1 MDSFTRKI
9 TLSLFLTLVFLT
21 LIASVWLP
29 KYLEQSEGNSLK
41 GLEPAPSLDVG
52 EGQMAGVVTRFPTRA
67 FRSQPALPSRIVED
81 DPDSTE
87 VGETVTEP
95 NTGIGGLPSRA
106 VPGVT
111 EGQSVGDRVTT
122 RAYLRGSSSVFAQP
136 QTTAAVLGRVGT
148 LTKVRWLAKAGEGW
162 EEILLKDGRSAYVQS
177 DDLSFSSDTWSTRKT
192 GFDSQRTSGLEP
204 DLATLPGTVET
215 FLEQLSRGDLLRA
228 ETYLSPLATRL
239 DNNTL
244 SALAPYFGSAGEG
257 RVLRIELVSGSRETY
272 RRVRIVYGSEMA
284 HEVKTLW
291 EWDPAQQR
299 WMLVKW
305 D

>member
-1 MDSFTRKI
+1 M
-9 TLSLFLTLVFLT
+9 VFVT

-29 KYLEQSEGNSLK
+29 KYLEQSEGSSLK
-41 GLEPAPSLDVG
+41 GLEPAPSLDV
-52 EGQMAGVVTRFPTRA
+52 EENPMAGVVTRFPTRA
-67 FRSQPALPSRIVED
+67 FRTQPALPSRIVED
-81 DPDSTE
+81 DTDISE
-87 VGETVTEP
+87 VGESETEAA
-95 NTGIGGLPSRA
+95 TTGGLPSRA
-106 VPGVT
+106 VPGVN
-111 EGQSVGDRVTT
+111 EAQPVGDRVTT
-122 RAYLRGSSSVFAQP
+122 RAYLRGGSSVFAQP

-239 DNNTL
+239 DNDTL
-244 SALAPYFGSAGEG
+244 SALAPYLGSPAEG

-284 HEVKTLW
+284 HEVSTLW

>member
-1 MDSFTRKI
+1 M
-9 TLSLFLTLVFLT
+9 VFLT

-41 GLEPAPSLDVG
+41 GLEPAPSLDV
-52 EGQMAGVVTRFPTRA
+52 EDAQMAGVVTRFPTRA

-81 DPDSTE
+81 DPDAAG
-87 VGETVTEP
+87 VGETVTEDSA
-95 NTGIGGLPSRA
+95 TGGLPSRA
-106 VPGVT
+106 VPGVN
-111 EGQSVGDRVTT
+111 EGQTVGDRVTT
-122 RAYLRGSSSVFAQP
+122 RAYLRGNSSVFAQP

-239 DNNTL
+239 DDSSL
-244 SALAPYFGSAGEG
+244 SALTPYFGSSAEG

-272 RRVRIVYGSEMA
+272 RRVRIVYGTEMA
-284 HEVKTLW
+284 HEVSTLW

>member
-1 MDSFTRKI
+1 M
-9 TLSLFLTLVFLT
+9 VFVT

-29 KYLEQSEGNSLK
+29 KYLEQSEGSSLK
-41 GLEPAPSLDVG
+41 GLEPAPSLDVE
-52 EGQMAGVVTRFPTRA
+52 EGPMAGVVTRFPTRA
-67 FRSQPALPSRIVED
+67 FRTQPALPSRIVED
-81 DPDSTE
+81 DTVISE
-87 VGETVTEP
+87 VGESETEAA
-95 NTGIGGLPSRA
+95 TTGGLPSRA
-106 VPGVT
+106 VPGVN
-111 EGQSVGDRVTT
+111 EAQPVGDRVTT
-122 RAYLRGSSSVFAQP
+122 RAYLRGGASVFAQP

-239 DNNTL
+239 DNDTL
-244 SALAPYFGSAGEG
+244 SALAPYLGSPAEG

-284 HEVKTLW
+284 HEVSTLW